1 MWRGAIKMKESFEI
15 AMGVLWEGD
24 GEGMIITD
32 WETLVDFWAMNF
44 HITDVELIQEI
55 KEW

>member
-1 MWRGAIKMKESFEI
+1 MKESFEI